1 MFHLRAAGNLSHHD
15 MPTVETTV
23 QVEAPIEAVYAVAND
38 NESFPEYMADV
49 ESLKVVERDG
59 DRVVSDWVGV
69 VPTFGLRIRWR
80 QEDVGDEDART
91 CKFRQ
96 LEGDYDTLVGSWSFI
111 EHDGGTR
118 FESTLDYE
126 YSVPGLG
133 ALIKKVIHN
142 IVVKN
147 MEGVLGAIK
156 QRAEGANDP

>member
-1 MFHLRAAGNLSHHD
+1 
-15 MPTVETTV
+15 MPTVQTTV

-49 ESLKVVERDG
+49 ETLKVVERDG

-80 QEDVGDEDART
+80 QEDVWDEDART

-96 LEGDYDTLVGSWSFI
+96 LEGDYDTLVGSWSFT
-111 EHDGGTR
+111 ERDGGTR

-133 ALIKKVIHN
+133 ARVKKVIHN

>member
-23 QVEAPIEAVYAVAND
+23 QVEAPIEAVYAVASD
-38 NESFPEYMADV
+38 NESFPEFMADV

-59 DRVVSDWVGV
+59 ARVVSDWVGV

-80 QEDVGDEDART
+80 QEDVWDEGART

-96 LEGDYDTLVGSWSFI
+96 LEGDYDTLEGTWSLT

-118 FESTLDYE
+118 FDSTLDYE

-133 ALIKKVIHN
+133 ALVKKVIHN

-147 MEGVLGAIK
+147 MDGVLGAIK
-156 QRAEGANDP
+156 QRAESANGS